1 MQIYVWRHNK
11 KFHSYSM
18 INEPCVNNNFYT
30 DAVAIVAAHNIE
42 QALEL
47 LAARNEGWIVEDLAK
62 LEPKIYSLGEAQV
75 LFTDLN
81 R

>member
-1 MQIYVWRHNK
+1 MKIYVWRHNK

-30 DAVAIVAAHNIE
+30 DAVAIVAAHSIE
-42 QALEL
+42 EAMEL
-47 LAARNEGWIVEDLAK
+47 LVARNEGWMVEDLAK
-62 LEPKIYSLGEAQV
+62 LEPKVYTLDKAQV
-75 LFTDLN
+75 LFTDIN